1 MTKKIDTKDIDV
13 KTQEDI
19 TLWYTKELLESQ
31 NVDEL
36 ESWYFYER
44 GVEIIPDKVL

>member
-1 MTKKIDTKDIDV
+1 MTKKLDTKDIDV

-19 TLWYTKELLESQ
+19 TLWYTKELLEIQ
-31 NVDEL
+31 NVNEL

-44 GVEIIPDKVL
+44 GVEIIPNNVL